1 MPRFSSTSISFRALL
16 LAVAVL
22 ALGAAA
28 FAAGRESQRSSV
40 VIPFT
45 ICSTETEAAF
55 PAETP
60 YLAEND
66 AAMNKMMSSAMVIR
80 PTGDVD
86 RDFISMMKPH
96 HQAAEGHAEKFGRIA
111 QMQLK

>member
-1 MPRFSSTSISFRALL
+1 LKQQSEPLFLRGMQFALSHSKDFTCRVSHPPSTSFRALL
-16 LAVAVL
+16 PAVAVV

-28 FAAGRESQRSSV
+28 FAAGRESQRASMAT
-40 VIPFT
+40 PLT

-66 AAMNKMMSSAMVIR
+66 TAMNKMI
-80 PTGDVD
+80 
-86 RDFISMMKPH
+86 
-96 HQAAEGHAEKFGRIA
+96 AEGHAEKPGRIA

>member
-1 MPRFSSTSISFRALL
+1 MPRFSSTSTSFRALL
-16 LAVAVL
+16 PAVAVV

-28 FAAGRESQRSSV
+28 FAAGRESQRASMAT
-40 VIPFT
+40 PLT

-55 PAETP
+55 PATP

-66 AAMNKMMSSAMVIR
+66 AMNKMI
-80 PTGDVD
+80 
-86 RDFISMMKPH
+86 
-96 HQAAEGHAEKFGRIA
+96 AEGHAEKPGRIA

>member
-16 LAVAVL
+16 LAVAVV

-45 ICSTETEAAF
+45 ICSTEAEAAF

-66 AAMNKMMSSAMVIR
+66 TAMNKMI
-80 PTGDVD
+80 
-86 RDFISMMKPH
+86 
-96 HQAAEGHAEKFGRIA
+96 AEGHAEKPGRIA

>member
-1 MPRFSSTSISFRALL
+1 MPRFSSTSTSFRALL
-16 LAVAVL
+16 PAVAVV

-28 FAAGRESQRSSV
+28 FAAGRESQRASMAT
-40 VIPFT
+40 PLT

-55 PAETP
+55 PAVTP

-66 AAMNKMMSSAMVIR
+66 AMNKMI
-80 PTGDVD
+80 
-86 RDFISMMKPH
+86 
-96 HQAAEGHAEKFGRIA
+96 AEAHAEKPGRIA

>member
-16 LAVAVL
+16 LAVAVV

-55 PAETP
+55 PAEAP
-60 YLAEND
+60 HLAEND
-66 AAMNKMMSSAMVIR
+66 AAMNKMMSAMVIR

-86 RDFISMMKPH
+86 RDFVSMMTPH
-96 HQAAEGHAEKFGRIA
+96 HQAAEGHAEKPGRIA

>member
-1 MPRFSSTSISFRALL
+1 L
-16 LAVAVL
+16 
-22 ALGAAA
+22 
-28 FAAGRESQRSSV
+28 
-40 VIPFT
+40 T

-66 AAMNKMMSSAMVIR
+66 TAMNKMI
-80 PTGDVD
+80 
-86 RDFISMMKPH
+86 
-96 HQAAEGHAEKFGRIA
+96 AEGHAEKPGRIA